1 MIRGVIFDL
10 GSTLLYNEYDHN
22 WHAILP
28 RMRADLLTHLQAAG
42 YDLDPPAFLNRF
54 TAKVY
59 EFNQQRQ
66 TDWVEYTTAWILKT
80 TLEELGAPPPSP
92 QFIATALKAYYAY
105 SEALWRPMPGV
116 YETLAHLAASGLRL
130 AILSSAGDDENV
142 QRLIDNA
149 RLRAYFDPIVVS
161 AAVGIRKPNPRIFD
175 LALKPWGLT
184 PGECAMVGD
193 TLGADILG
201 AQLAGLHDV
210 WLTAR
215 ADHPANHAHDGNI
228 IPTRRIAALADL
240 PALLAQIR

>member
-1 MIRGVIFDL
+1 VVFTDLRGFTAFNEIAEPEEVMGVLRDYHETL
-10 GSTLLYNEYDHN
+10 GRI
-22 WHAILP
+22 A
-28 RMRADLLTHLQAAG
+28 AAG
-42 YDLDPPAFLNRF
+42 
-54 TAKVY
+54 
-59 EFNQQRQ
+59 
-66 TDWVEYTTAWILKT
+66 LK
-80 TLEELGAPPPSP
+80 
-92 QFIATALKAYYAY
+92 
-105 SEALWRPMPGV
+105 
-116 YETLAHLAASGLRL
+116 L
-130 AILSSAGDDENV
+130 AIISNAGDDENV